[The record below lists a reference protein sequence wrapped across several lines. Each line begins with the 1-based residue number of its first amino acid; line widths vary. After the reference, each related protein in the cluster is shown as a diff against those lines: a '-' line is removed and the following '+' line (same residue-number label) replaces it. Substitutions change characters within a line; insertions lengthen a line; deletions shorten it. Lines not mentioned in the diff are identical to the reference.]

1 MLAVVGVELG
11 TQCPS
16 HMELPHNSS
25 YPHEVSLLLSLGI
38 SAYMKRHFLPQ
49 IGEHLVGEESAS
61 FSCLWAL
68 ATRESA
74 EVEPARDKLLPTALW
89 SQQSVPAQF
98 LVYPSL
104 ERCVDVTL

>member
-16 HMELPHNSS
+16 HMGLPHNSS

-49 IGEHLVGEESAS
+49 IEEHLVGEECAS
-61 FSCLWAL
+61 FIPVSGL
-68 ATRESA
+68 
-74 EVEPARDKLLPTALW
+74 
-89 SQQSVPAQF
+89 
-98 LVYPSL
+98 
-104 ERCVDVTL
+104 